1 MARMRVPLNNFSFGE
16 VSPSLTSRT
25 DSQVYQNAA
34 ETVKNFFVRSE
45 GGVVKRSGMKHIHTF
60 TDTYDSSLTQQIRI
74 EPFVFSDDEKYI
86 LAFRA
91 GNVDIFFINPTTG
104 AISLSTTVAMSKI
117 TNARLHQFTFAQQG
131 DFVFI
136 CHADFFPETLYR
148 TGLETFARAD
158 FAFDE
163 SRDGNRRFQPYYNFQ
178 GSTVT
183 ITPSHTSGTG
193 RTLTTSSAYWD
204 SGMVG
209 SRILIGDTEV
219 VLTGVTS
226 TTVATG
232 NIKGTIRKQL
242 DFDAFETKNGSNKIE
257 VIHVN
262 HGLASGASIIV
273 ANAGG
278 VGGISDSNINGS
290 RTISRIIDE
299 NKYEFTAG
307 GSANSGAIGGG
318 SPTIESAGATTDWY
332 EQSYSSYRG
341 YPSAVTFH
349 ENRLWFGGTDS
360 QPDGI
365 WGSKIGQYYNF
376 DVGDG
381 SDTDAIDL
389 DATAGV
395 TNRIRHLV
403 SNRDLQVFAS
413 QGEFFVPSS
422 TTQVLTPANAH
433 ISSQTPFGTGF
444 LRPQSIDGGTLFV
457 QASGTAVREYVFS
470 DAENS
475 YVGGHVSLLS
485 SHLIDDPIQLA
496 VLSGSLRRSGQY
508 GFFLNGDGNI
518 SVYYSIRSEKKLGWM
533 NWETNGSFISVCS
546 TGTDLFAVT
555 VRDQG
560 DGTNKLFLEQFD
572 SDLQLDL
579 SDDYTGTA
587 GVFDVS
593 AVYADGAEVD
603 VIDGNEYL
611 GNFTVASGNVDVS
624 AVKASTSAEIG
635 YKFTPELKTLPI
647 DAQMQ
652 GGPMTARPRR
662 ISMVDLDLNNTL
674 SVSVNGTSMII
685 RNVTFDPS
693 EARVPVTGKK
703 EFRPLGFS
711 KDPRVTISQS
721 APLDLQIN
729 GMIVEV
735 AI

>member
-34 ETVKNFFVRSE
+34 EIVKNFFVRSE

-104 AISLSTTVAMSKI
+104 AITKSTTVAMSKI

-163 SRDGNRRFQPYYNFQ
+163 SRDGNRVYQPYYNFQ
-178 GSTVT
+178 GATVT

-262 HGLASGASIIV
+262 HGLASGASITV

-278 VGGISDSNINGS
+278 VGGISASNINGS

-307 GSANSGAIGGG
+307 GSANAGAIGGG

-533 NWETNGSFISVCS
+533 NWETNGSFVSVCS

-579 SDDYTGTA
+579 SDDYTGTS

-729 GMIVEV
+729 GMVVEV